1 MSAMIVV
8 GVDGS
13 AESARALEYAAAEA
27 ARRGA
32 RLRVV
37 SVFSMPDYWMVPI
50 GFAPPQVTVPPVEVL
65 RSGAQEAAQRAV
77 DELSAARPDLRIET
91 IRGNVDTRLRKLDE
105 GQFDA
110 ILLAV
115 AGLRRLGW
123 EDRISEIVPIE
134 TICPAVGQGAL
145 AVETRED
152 DSRFDFLDH
161 APSRTAVD
169 IDLHQRTGGHLL
181 EHQLVGVQQEMMFG
195 ARDAGR

>member
-1 MSAMIVV
+1 MSLMSAMIVV

-77 DELSAARPDLRIET
+77 DELSAARPDLAGQIE
-91 IRGNVDTRLRKLDE
+91 VE
-105 GQFDA
+105 
-110 ILLAV
+110 
-115 AGLRRLGW
+115 
-123 EDRISEIVPIE
+123 
-134 TICPAVGQGAL
+134 AVG
-145 AVETRED
+145 
-152 DSRFDFLDH
+152 
-161 APSRTAVD
+161 
-169 IDLHQRTGGHLL
+169 ICGH
-181 EHQLVGVQQEMMFG
+181 
-195 ARDAGR
+195 ARDDLVEQSRGADLLVLGHRGRGAIASAVLGSVGLSCVLHAGCPVTIVRPTEHTTPLAPVGTTGQPSAV

>member
-1 MSAMIVV
+1 MSALIVV

-77 DELSAARPDLRIET
+77 DELSAARPDLVGQIEVEAVGVCGHPSEDLLAQSHDADLLVLGH
-91 IRGNVDTRLRKLDE
+91 RGR
-105 GQFDA
+105 GAIASA
-110 ILLAV
+110 ILGSVGLSCVLRAECPVVVVRPARPASPAAV
-115 AGLRRLGW
+115 
-123 EDRISEIVPIE
+123 
-134 TICPAVGQGAL
+134 
-145 AVETRED
+145 
-152 DSRFDFLDH
+152 
-161 APSRTAVD
+161 
-169 IDLHQRTGGHLL
+169 
-181 EHQLVGVQQEMMFG
+181 
-195 ARDAGR
+195 